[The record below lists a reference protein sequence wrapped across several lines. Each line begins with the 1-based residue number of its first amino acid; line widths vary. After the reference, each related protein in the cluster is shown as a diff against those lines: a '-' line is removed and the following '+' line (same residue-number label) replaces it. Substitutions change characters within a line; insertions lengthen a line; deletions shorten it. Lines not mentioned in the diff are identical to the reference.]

1 MTIQQSDTQTS
12 TARFAASLRS
22 LLARFGLARKPGVPR
37 LKAGQMSDYQLRDLG
52 LSATDLGA
60 NAPRRV
66 DLYGPSAWR

>member
-1 MTIQQSDTQTS
+1 
-12 TARFAASLRS
+12 
-22 LLARFGLARKPGVPR
+22 
-37 LKAGQMSDYQLRDLG
+37 MSDYQLRDLG